1 MRMPALLLGAF
12 LLAGCGAAP
21 QAGASASR
29 TAVAS
34 PSASPSSSPSA
45 SPSASGSPPAG
56 VQAHCTGAIP
66 TADPLALISL
76 TGSQTPTLAD
86 VSDAAHPAALCT
98 ITGPADAL
106 RLVSPAEI
114 SYATAGTGSAGSIA
128 TIDPSSNTGG
138 TVASWTAGAFASG
151 AYAFSPDGSTLAYL
165 ASSAAGVELHL
176 VAREDDRTITTLP
189 PVPGRGISPDDDSLM
204 IAFSPDG
211 AYLALVET
219 FTGSGTGAQASFQ
232 VRRLDGS
239 LVAGGP
245 AGRTMATWAGRGS
258 VLYFRDRAGVERWTA
273 PSTVSAV
280 LAGVVWIHPR
290 PSPDGRW
297 IAFTQRGDLGLP
309 SVRLL
314 DLTSGAVRQLAT
326 GASEP
331 VFLNSSTVWYRQ
343 ERLCGPSDDCGMGG
357 PSITTGAAFVYDLS
371 SGRSSQSTIAGVLDT
386 FTPAR

>member
-34 PSASPSSSPSA
+34 PSASPSPSPSA

-66 TADPLALISL
+66 TAAPLALINL
-76 TGSQTPTLAD
+76 TGSPPPTLA
-86 VSDAAHPAALCT
+86 
-98 ITGPADAL
+98 
-106 RLVSPAEI
+106 
-114 SYATAGTGSAGSIA
+114 
-128 TIDPSSNTGG
+128 
-138 TVASWTAGAFASG
+138 
-151 AYAFSPDGSTLAYL
+151 
-165 ASSAAGVELHL
+165 
-176 VAREDDRTITTLP
+176 AREDDRTITTLP

-239 LVAGGP
+239 LVSGGP

-280 LAGVVWIHPR
+280 LPGVVWIHPR